1 MLHAKDACKYS
12 SPPLKRVCV
21 SVGIKDS
28 TGSESDGGDSSSLR
42 SDTGSV
48 SSSSEIQPKKVRGFG
63 FGDIFKDQPIKLR
76 PRSLDMDSEGDKVS
90 LYYWSPCILMKQ
102 IVCAFLGFYDFVI
115 TVRPSLS
122 WSPAFTLPSAPQSLV
137 H

>member
-1 MLHAKDACKYS
+1 MLYSKLHANAFN
-12 SPPLKRVCV
+12 PPLKRVCV
-21 SVGIKDS
+21 FAGIKDS

-76 PRSLDMDSEGDKVS
+76 PRSVDMDNEVEKVS
-90 LYYWSPCILMKQ
+90 LKYIGIS
-102 IVCAFLGFYDFVI
+102 VF
-115 TVRPSLS
+115 
-122 WSPAFTLPSAPQSLV
+122 
-137 H
+137 

>member
-1 MLHAKDACKYS
+1 MLYAKLHANPFN
-12 SPPLKRVCV
+12 PPLKRLYV
-21 SVGIKDS
+21 SSGIKDS

-76 PRSLDMDSEGDKVS
+76 PRSMDMDNEAEKVRNIGIS
-90 LYYWSPCILMKQ
+90 
-102 IVCAFLGFYDFVI
+102 VF
-115 TVRPSLS
+115 
-122 WSPAFTLPSAPQSLV
+122 
-137 H
+137 